1 MASVGKRVSELTT
14 PAFVL
19 DRIKVEANCSN
30 MLATCAALDLTLRA
44 QTKTHKTVEGTVL
57 QTGGSKRGLVTST
70 LLEAEFY
77 ADHGFDDILYGYPFI
92 PHHLPRV
99 HTLTGRLEKF
109 HVIVDSRL
117 AVDTLTAAPPP
128 PGKTWSVFIKV
139 DCGNKRVGVWWE
151 DESGMELAT
160 SLHEAPN
167 ITLAGVYVH
176 CGNSYSAPSPADV
189 EGVRDQTIDR
199 LLSWV
204 GSVRT
209 MGVQLPI
216 VGIGST
222 PCCSKTSP

>member
-19 DRIKVEANCSN
+19 DRVKVEANCSN
-30 MLATCAALDLTLRA
+30 MLATCADLGLTLRA

-70 LLEAEFY
+70 LQEAEFY

-139 DCGNKRVGVWWE
+139 DCGKQTSWRVVG
-151 DESGMELAT
+151 GR
-160 SLHEAPN
+160 
-167 ITLAGVYVH
+167 
-176 CGNSYSAPSPADV
+176 
-189 EGVRDQTIDR
+189 VRDGVGHIITRGTKHYPRWCLCPLWQF
-199 LLSWV
+199 LL
-204 GSVRT
+204 G
-209 MGVQLPI
+209 PI
-216 VGIGST
+216 
-222 PCCSKTSP
+222 TS